1 MAIRPSAMAHLTM
14 MGNKETFSDQSS
26 SVSKATKNTKKQER
40 LEEQDVLQHFPAFRQ
55 FHRSINGTISY
66 FTADTLTP
74 TLHDWC
80 YQLCVNNMKELYLPV
95 WGWKEKDKRKQ
106 FKEEESRFLVV
117 YENGQSDK
125 PLAYVNFRF
134 ELEDD
139 VPVIYC
145 YELQL
150 EQAAQRQGLGKF
162 LMQLL
167 ELIGLKYGMQGVML
181 TVMSGNM
188 AAREFYS
195 KLGYRVH
202 NTSPGYDDAT
212 EAAGYE
218 ILHKP
223 FRRRQPVSESTGKE
237 NNGH

>member
-1 MAIRPSAMAHLTM
+1 MVLTDSLLD
-14 MGNKETFSDQSS
+14 GKKLVSLVSSQSCRF
-26 SVSKATKNTKKQER
+26 VNQV
-40 LEEQDVLQHFPAFRQ
+40 LCCVLQ
-55 FHRSINGTISY
+55 
-66 FTADTLTP
+66 
-74 TLHDWC
+74 
-80 YQLCVNNMKELYLPV
+80 
-95 WGWKEKDKRKQ
+95 
-106 FKEEESRFLVV
+106 
-117 YENGQSDK
+117 
-125 PLAYVNFRF
+125 
-134 ELEDD
+134 
-139 VPVIYC
+139 
-145 YELQL
+145 
-150 EQAAQRQGLGKF
+150 
-162 LMQLL
+162 
-167 ELIGLKYGMQGVML
+167 GLKYGMQGVML